1 MSIKIHHGPPGSYKT
16 SGALADDFIKAVL
29 DGRHIITNVRGL
41 DDEDR
46 VREVLEG
53 KGKTVPASFK
63 LSHIDTSESEKMEM
77 LRRFWHWAPDGVFFV
92 IDEVQEVW
100 PKSLREPGLRKLEY
114 PGGVDAATAAGTF
127 LTIDLAF
134 EKHRHRNW
142 DFIVTTPNISKVHSV
157 VRGAA
162 EAAYKHKNLAMIGA
176 MLKGRYVEGFHAA
189 DTNGKPSDFYSV
201 VQKRIPAYVFDL
213 YKSTAT
219 GVVSDTTAGQS
230 LFANP
235 RILLLLGIL
244 AAVLTFVFTAGLP
257 SIFGGKPKDDTPVS
271 VQPPDSPPVAVPPV
285 TSATQALVNS
295 SVTSRP
301 NLPNV
306 ADGQNLKIPPLLAF
320 IAPAKLY
327 YSGGYALD
335 PESVN
340 LSAEFPDGTTVK
352 LGKKQL
358 LRAGMQLVDRGGCM
372 AELYVN
378 GKSHT
383 FVLCPPPPV
392 EPIMM
397 AKRSE
402 FAQNSSQ
409 QPKRPPAAPQP

>member
-77 LRRFWHWAPDGVFFV
+77 LRRFWHWSPDGVFFV

-201 VQKRIPAYVFDL
+201 VQKKVPAYVFDL

-235 RILLLLGIL
+235 RVLLLLGIL
-244 AAVLTFVFTAGLP
+244 AAVLTFIFSAGLP
-257 SIFGGKPKDDTPVS
+257 SIFGGKPATPPPAPVS
-271 VQPPDSPPVAVPPV
+271 TGNPPALAAPPV
-285 TSATQALVNS
+285 TSATQALVN
-295 SVTSRP
+295 TGKPSRP
-301 NLPNV
+301 DLPNV
-306 ADGQNLKIPPLLAF
+306 VDGQNLKIPPLLAF
-320 IAPAKLY
+320 ISGAKLY
-327 YSGGYALD
+327 YSGGYGFD
-335 PESVN
+335 PESIKLVV
-340 LSAEFPDGTTVK
+340 EFPDGTSTRIA
-352 LGKKQL
+352 KKQL
-358 LRAGMQLVDRGGCM
+358 LRAGMQLVDRGDCM

-383 FVLCPPPPV
+383 FVVCAPPPEPV
-392 EPIMM
+392 ML

-402 FAQNSSQ
+402 FAQIPPSKPPI
-409 QPKRPPAAPQP
+409 QPPQP